1 MKFKN
6 LFLILTAGIII
17 FSCGNDDNDET
28 FDVAAQAVIDDATLI
43 EYLQTH
49 YLNVEDDGIWTITG
63 DEISLMDQVEVQNI
77 TKDDISYKLYILKQF
92 EGVTTSPSRAD
103 SVLTTYTGMLL
114 DSTIFDFRA
123 SLLWLPLTGVIDGWS
138 YGFTNF
144 KGGNKVLNEDESF
157 YYEDHGKGILFIPSG
172 LAYGNIEQNLI
183 PENSPLIFQIALNDV
198 NQSDDDNDGV
208 LSILEDIDLDGDVK
222 NDDTDE
228 DLIPNYL
235 DIDDD
240 GDGIATFDEDPDE
253 DGNPMNDDTD
263 GDGTA
268 NYLDTDD
275 DGDGILT
282 IDEGDGDTDG
292 DGIPDYLDPDN

>member
-6 LFLILTAGIII
+6 LFFILAASIV
-17 FSCGNDDNDET
+17 FLSCNNGSDDAP
-28 FDVAAQAVIDDATLI
+28 FDAAAQALIDDEDLI

-49 YLNVEDDGIWTITG
+49 YLNAEDGGIWTITG
-63 DEISLMDQVEVQNI
+63 DETPLMGLVDVQNI
-77 TKDDISYKLYILKQF
+77 TKDDIAYKLYYLKQS
-92 EGVTTSPSRAD
+92 EGVTISPSRAD

-114 DSTIFDFRA
+114 DSTVFDSR
-123 SLLWLPLTGVIDGWS
+123 STLTWISLTGVIDGWS

-144 KGGNKVLNEDESF
+144 KGGTKVINEDESF
-157 YYEDHGKGILFIPSG
+157 YFENHGKGILFIPSG
-172 LAYGNIEQNLI
+172 LAYANIGQNFIL
-183 PENSPLIFQIALNDV
+183 PNEPLIFQITLNDV

-208 LSILEDIDLDGDVK
+208 LSILEDIDGDGNVK

-228 DLIPNYL
+228 DLIPDFL

-240 GDGIATFDEDPDE
+240 GDTILTKDEDVDE

-263 GDGTA
+263 NDGIA
-268 NYLDTDD
+268 NYLDNDD

-282 IDEGDGDTDG
+282 IDESDGDTNG
-292 DGIPDYLDPDN
+292 DGIPDYLDPNN